1 MTDGH
6 TDLLLAKLA
15 LEVYARYQRELV
27 EALDLCPFAR
37 RAREQGAVRVTACTD
52 EDPSL
57 SAVLALADAL
67 AEDAGVEIG
76 LLVFPR
82 VRLARPAWQRFVGEL
97 HGLDAA
103 NPRPMA
109 RQFAAAAFHPEA
121 EADLESP
128 ARLVSFLR
136 RTPDPTIQLVR
147 HAVLQRV
154 RAHDPPET
162 TYVAPADLDAY
173 LAALRAQPAEPRRT
187 VAERIARANLETVRA
202 MTPGRVEALLKDIVR
217 DRDARYAPLG
227 VPPRGGY

>member
-1 MTDGH
+1 MADH
-6 TDLLLAKLA
+6 PIDAELKARA
-15 LEVYARYQRELV
+15 LEVYARYQREIV

-37 RAREQGAVRVTACTD
+37 RAREQCAVRVTPCTD
-52 EDPSL
+52 EHPALDT
-57 SAVLALADAL
+57 VLALADAL
-67 AEDAGVEIG
+67 AEDPSVEIG

-82 VRLARPAWQRFVGEL
+82 VRIERPAWQRFVGEL

-103 NPRPMA
+103 TPRPMA
-109 RQFAAAAFHPEA
+109 RQFASAAFHPDA

-154 RAHDPPET
+154 RANDPPET

-173 LAALRAQPAEPRRT
+173 LAALRAHPAEPRRT
-187 VAERIARANLETVRA
+187 VAERIAHGNLETVRA
-202 MTPGRVEALLKDIVR
+202 MTAARVAALLEDIAR

-227 VPPRGGY
+227 VPPRRAP